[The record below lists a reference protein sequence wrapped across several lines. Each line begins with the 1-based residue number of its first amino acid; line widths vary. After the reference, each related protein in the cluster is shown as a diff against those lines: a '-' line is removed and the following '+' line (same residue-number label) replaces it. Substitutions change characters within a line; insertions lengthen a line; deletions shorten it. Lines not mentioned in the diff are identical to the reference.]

1 MNLYKNCT
9 SKPYLFLVI
18 HTTLISDNSSCFSK
32 NLLER
37 IEKLILTID
46 DKIRCEKLL
55 YDINTEVAKISALSS
70 DKIDKYAHFSGK
82 EILFSNQRQI
92 IKQAKIAYS
101 ILGKAFKKQIK
112 QLKIK
117 E

>member
-9 SKPYLFLVI
+9 SKPHLFLVI
-18 HTTLISDNSSCFSK
+18 DTTLVSDNSSCFSK

-37 IEKLILTID
+37 IEMLILTID
-46 DKIRCEKLL
+46 DKIKYEKLQ

-70 DKIDKYAHFSGK
+70 DKIDKYAHFTGK
-82 EILFSNQRQI
+82 EILSSNQRQI
-92 IKQAKIAYS
+92 IKQVKIEYS
-101 ILGKAFKKQIK
+101 VLGKAFKKQIK
-112 QLKIK
+112 QLKLK